1 MQCALI
7 VHIAIAC
14 LLPQSSA
21 VRMLS
26 GWDRPRGEGVR
37 DRQLLSA
44 PLERQEARA
53 RGEAAAATQNGTRRP
68 RKHPERDHPGMFRAC
83 GVDWLDYEPL
93 HLNSTGDATHYAACA
108 PASGDASTIGIC
120 RSDGHGHDSW
130 EYCMDPPAAKCG
142 GLVGSH
148 GPPAKLFFVVCT
160 QVLVRLPDDHD
171 DHDDHDD
178 GIHTAAPTAAPT
190 ASPSTAPTAGPVEA
204 PKSAPTV
211 APTVSPTAAPTATP
225 TAAATPAP
233 SAAPTAPA
241 NVASPPLTTLA
252 AEADAGATSLMVVSM
267 AGLSVGD
274 EIVISG
280 GGNDEVVTVAGFA
293 ANGVLLT
300 APMVHGYPA
309 DSTVARRTDVVASV
323 RNDPHVTN
331 LHGERFDIREPS
343 PDCTLLRVPYGED
356 SPELLRLSPW
366 TPTECSRVG
375 STSRRLP

>member
-280 GGNDEVVTVAGFA
+280 GGVAG
-293 ANGVLLT
+293 GVPHLAGATPGPERRGGGPRPLG
-300 APMVHGYPA
+300 PREDRGRPRHRG
-309 DSTVARRTDVVASV
+309 ARRRAGGAQPALPPRGGAARGRRAQPGPHGAEPRPGAGAGLVRERRMVVSL
-323 RNDPHVTN
+323 DPTQ
-331 LHGERFDIREPS
+331 
-343 PDCTLLRVPYGED
+343 T
-356 SPELLRLSPW
+356 
-366 TPTECSRVG
+366 
-375 STSRRLP
+375 